1 MLYDN
6 KANHREYSSKE
17 LAIWADEDFEAGIEE
32 SKERKDKKEKV
43 NLEAKKITQLSTCN
57 FRFKNNA
64 GRQQSIDNGGDSAST
79 G

>member
-17 LAIWADEDFEAGIEE
+17 LATWADEDFEAEIEE
-32 SKERKDKKEKV
+32 SAKRKDKREKV
-43 NLEAKKITQLSTCN
+43 NSEAKKITQLSTCN
-57 FRFKNNA
+57 FRFKNNS
-64 GRQQSIDNGGDSAST
+64 GRQQSIDNGVDSAST